1 MRDDRAFAGS
11 HIGSSP
17 GRGGA
22 RLRRTRQKSAAA
34 MAQ

>member
-1 MRDDRAFAGS
+1 MRDDRAFGGTQ
-11 HIGSSP
+11 IGSST